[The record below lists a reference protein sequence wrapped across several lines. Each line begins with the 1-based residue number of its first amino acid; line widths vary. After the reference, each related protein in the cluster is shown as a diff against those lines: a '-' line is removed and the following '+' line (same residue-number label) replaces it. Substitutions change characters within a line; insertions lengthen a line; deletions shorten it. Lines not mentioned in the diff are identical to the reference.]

1 MFPERMVP
9 TAATLLLAV
18 GVALLIYGLA
28 TRPSQ
33 QKCVANTVVYLH
45 EALQRRIAAGVP
57 ITNAEIHAAV
67 VEGAVHRLRPKLI
80 TVSAVLASLAPTSR
94 QYWPKAASVRTLRS
108 RLRRRL

>member
-1 MFPERMVP
+1 MVP

-33 QKCVANTVVYLH
+33 QKCVVNTVVYLH

-57 ITNAEIHAAV
+57 ITNAEIHAVA
-67 VEGAVHRLRPKLI
+67 VEGAVHRLRPKII
-80 TVSAVLASLAPTSR
+80 TLSAVLASLAPILAESR
-94 QYWPKAASVRTLRS
+94 IGSDVMS
-108 RLRRRL
+108 RLRRRLWAE